1 MFYSQMTSCHSCD
14 AHIQKHTRTCTVEGV
29 KSVLG
34 TASLCGYLR
43 CQAPGSTHSGCYCPF
58 LFLPSF
64 PLSTDNSSSLPVGSP
79 FHTTV
84 SQCSIVC
91 CMLISVVKSKWFQ
104 TNVDNSLWC
113 CSNNN
118 PPPPLSRV
126 SAIRHFPAVSCGSL
140 WLIVVK
146 LVFMDHPTLPCL
158 FALCCVLTINLVPGA
173 ATFNGLDTS
182 CFVNASV
189 HMLDTHAW
197 GYDGYLY
204 LSSNLRSKS
213 GISIIAFVLLMFI
226 VFVVYREA
234 SFF

>member
-1 MFYSQMTSCHSCD
+1 MFYSQMTSCHSYD

-43 CQAPGSTHSGCYCPF
+43 CQAPGSTHSGCYCPS

-84 SQCSIVC
+84 SQCGIVC
-91 CMLISVVKSKWFQ
+91 CMLISVVKASDFRQ
-104 TNVDNSLWC
+104 TLTTVCDVAQTTV
-113 CSNNN
+113 
-118 PPPPLSRV
+118 PPCSRV

-189 HMLDTHAW
+189 HMLDTHA
-197 GYDGYLY
+197 
-204 LSSNLRSKS
+204 
-213 GISIIAFVLLMFI
+213 
-226 VFVVYREA
+226 
-234 SFF
+234 